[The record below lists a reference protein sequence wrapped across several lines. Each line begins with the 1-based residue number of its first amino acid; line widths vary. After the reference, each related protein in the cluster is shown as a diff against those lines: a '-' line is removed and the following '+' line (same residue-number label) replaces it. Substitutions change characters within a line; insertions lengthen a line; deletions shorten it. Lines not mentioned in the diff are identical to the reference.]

1 MSTPARDKQ
10 RLTFGKYKG
19 ITYAKAYTI
28 KYYVKWVLSVKDAT
42 GRMRNLQEYF
52 ACLEG
57 IVLPPVDNVGKM
69 MDLQQYFAGM
79 QTSEGDAPPIGAF
92 KRFLVA

>member
-1 MSTPARDKQ
+1 MSTPAMDKQ
-10 RLTFGKYKG
+10 RLTFGKYIG
-19 ITYAKAYTI
+19 MTYAKAYTI

-52 ACLEG
+52 AGLEG

-69 MDLQQYFAGM
+69 MDLQQYFAGGFERFLVA
-79 QTSEGDAPPIGAF
+79 SEGVAPPIGASG
-92 KRFLVA
+92 